1 MLSESIRV
9 VIALDENVD
18 RNLVEAALPIDGRVN
33 VTGIV
38 HGLDAARAMDDPS
51 AQLLLVAC
59 HGDSE
64 AAVGAVTRWAS
75 DQPDRPVVALC
86 DSVPQHF
93 VRDLFAA
100 GADDVVTLPEEP
112 QHLAFALE
120 KALARHSRRETDAR
134 SNAAPM
140 ICVLGPKGGT
150 GKTVTASN
158 LALGLASVGRRAV
171 LVDLDLQFG
180 DVGLVLGLHPERTAY
195 DLATSGGAIDA
206 EKLDAYLVDHESGMQ
221 ALLAPVRPDQAS
233 AVTVELMRR
242 VFPLLRSTHDAV
254 VVDTPPDLTPHVIA
268 AIDASSHVCL
278 VGTLDSLALKNT
290 KLGLETLDLMGYD
303 PGAISIVLNRANTNV
318 GLTREDV
325 EAILGRKPD
334 VLVPSDRDV
343 PRSVN
348 QGEPIIASHK
358 RSPVAAAYRS
368 LASLYVAAEPV
379 DVGPSGGL
387 VGANGS
393 EVHAG
398 SSNGHGPERR
408 RRRLIPGRS
417 R

>member
-1 MLSESIRV
+1 MITESIRV

-18 RNLVEAALPIDGRVN
+18 RDLVEATLPIDGRVN

-38 HGLDAARAMDDPS
+38 HGLDAARAMDDRS

-59 HGDSE
+59 HGDSRD
-64 AAVGAVTRWAS
+64 AVDAVRRWAS
-75 DQPDRPVVALC
+75 EQSDRPVVALC
-86 DSVPQHF
+86 DSAPQHF

-100 GADDVVTLPEEP
+100 GADDVVKLPEEP
-112 QHLAFALE
+112 PHLAFALD
-120 KALARHSRRETDAR
+120 KALARHSRREAEAR
-134 SNAAPM
+134 SEAAPM

-158 LALGLASVGRRAV
+158 LALGLASIGRRTAV
-171 LVDLDLQFG
+171 VDLDLQFG
-180 DVGLVLGLHPERTAY
+180 DVGLALGLHPERTLY

-206 EKLDAYLVDHESGMQ
+206 DKLDAYLVDHEHGVQ
-221 ALLAPVRPDQAS
+221 VLLAPVRPDHAS

-254 VVDTPPDLTPHVIA
+254 VVDTPPDFTAQVIA
-268 AIDASSHVCL
+268 AIDASSHVCM

-303 PGAISIVLNRANTNV
+303 PSAISLVLNRANTNV
-318 GLTREDV
+318 GLTRDDV
-325 EAILGRKPD
+325 EAIVGRKPD
-334 VLVPSDRDV
+334 ILVPSDRDV
-343 PRSVN
+343 PRSIN
-348 QGEPIIASHK
+348 QGEPIIASRK

-368 LASLYVAAEPV
+368 LASLYVTAGPV
-379 DVGPSGGL
+379 EAGPNGGL
-387 VGANGS
+387 VSATGTHP
-393 EVHAG
+393 EAG

-417 R
+417 G